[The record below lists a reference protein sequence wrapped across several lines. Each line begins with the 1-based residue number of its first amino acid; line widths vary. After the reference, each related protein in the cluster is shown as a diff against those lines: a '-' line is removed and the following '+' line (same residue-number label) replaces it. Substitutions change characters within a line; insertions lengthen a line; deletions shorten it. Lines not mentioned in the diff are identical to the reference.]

1 MLGISVARESAQ
13 LKAGLAPN
21 YNAAVA
27 AATESNLPLSLAILD
42 WANDAHQLARA
53 VAYGDLSADNPAPIT
68 AAYEQRADRAIEIQL
83 EKARVRLA
91 WLLNKVLGHA
101 IKPSAK

>member
-1 MLGISVARESAQ
+1 MLEHISRNLQALAEDLENRITVQNVAEWHSGR
-13 LKAGLAPN
+13 
-21 YNAAVA
+21 V
-27 AATESNLPLSLAILD
+27 LD
-42 WANDAHQLARA
+42 WENEAHQFART